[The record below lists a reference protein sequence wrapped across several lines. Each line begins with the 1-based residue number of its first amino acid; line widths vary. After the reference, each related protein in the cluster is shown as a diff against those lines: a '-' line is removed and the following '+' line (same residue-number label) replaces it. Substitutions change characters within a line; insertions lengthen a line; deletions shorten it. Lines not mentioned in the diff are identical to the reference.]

1 MINLSLLEEKLEN
14 LVIKTNELEDY
25 YIPSLWLGENNIE
38 KKVKVNPAEFYLSQI
53 DKIKKLSK
61 KIKNRLP
68 EKWSNHS
75 IIYNLFVRY
84 TTAFDHNCDG
94 KIEISNEP
102 EKFKES
108 GTFLKAIGLLPY
120 LYSLGINTIY
130 LLPITSIGKDR
141 CKGELGSPY
150 AVKNPFKIDEA
161 LSEKVLDLDIDVQFK
176 AFIESAH
183 LLNMKIVLEF
193 VLRTA
198 SVDSDL
204 ALTNPHWFYWIRA
217 DIETRPEGSK
227 DETKY
232 GPPFFSN
239 SQLEKIRNKVA
250 SEDFSNLPEPT
261 SLYRSMFCEVPKQVE
276 VQNGRIIGTTL
287 LGEKCIIPSAFA
299 DWPPDDTQPVWSD
312 VTYLRLYDHT
322 DFNYIAY
329 NTVRMF
335 DKKLAQRENAVE
347 DLWESITNIV
357 PHYQKEFNIDG
368 VMIDMGHALPE
379 ELRKGVIEKAKQINP
394 HFVFWEENFSLNNK
408 SVEDGY
414 EAVVGYLPFDEHN
427 PFKMKVLL
435 KYLSEKSAP
444 IPFFATPETHNT
456 PRSAMRAGGVK
467 FSQLCWAINCF
478 IPALPFVLSGY
489 ELGEKQPIN
498 TGLGFSIEELQKYP
512 QSKLPLFS
520 VSSLNWESELEWSKL
535 LSKIVRLRNELLPI
549 DENFNIENL
558 IYIDVENVDIIAFVR
573 KTYTK
578 RKHIIFIGNLNAD
591 KTNQFVLKI
600 PLKTKKIICRIS
612 NRFFLIKNDEI
623 QLQLEPME
631 FILGELL

>member
-1 MINLSLLEEKLEN
+1 MINLSFLEEKLEN
-14 LVIKTNELEDY
+14 LKIKTDYREDY
-25 YIPSLWLGENNIE
+25 YIPTLWLGENKIE
-38 KKVKVNPAEFYLSQI
+38 KQVKVNPYEFFLRQI
-53 DKIKKLSK
+53 EKIKKISK
-61 KIKNRLP
+61 KKKKQLP

-94 KIEISNEP
+94 KIEISNSS

-108 GTFLKAIGLLPY
+108 GTFLKSIALLPY

-141 CKGELGSPY
+141 CKGQLGSPY
-150 AVKNPFKIDEA
+150 AVKNPFKIDET
-161 LSEKVLDLDIDVQFK
+161 LSEDILDLDIDVQFK

-183 LLNMKIVLEF
+183 LLNMKVVLEF
-193 VLRTA
+193 ALRTA

-204 ALTNPHWFYWIRA
+204 ALTRPHWFYWIRA

-239 SQLEKIRNKVA
+239 TQLKEIRNKVA

-261 SLYRSMFCEVPKQVE
+261 LLYKSMFCEVPKQVE
-276 VQNGRIIGTTL
+276 VINGRIIGTTL

-312 VTYLRLYDHT
+312 VTYLRLYNHS

-329 NTVRMF
+329 NTIRMF

-347 DLWESITNIV
+347 DLWESIANII

-379 ELRKGVIEKAKQINP
+379 ELRRSVIEKAKQINP
-394 HFVFWEENFSLNNK
+394 NFVFWEENFSLNNK

-427 PFKMKVLL
+427 PFKMKELL
-435 KYLSEKSAP
+435 INLSVNGTP

-456 PRSAMRAGGVK
+456 PRSAMRAGSVK

-478 IPALPFVLSGY
+478 IPALPFVLSGF

-498 TGLGFSIEELQKYP
+498 TGLGFSIENLQKYP
-512 QSKLPLFS
+512 QVSLPLFS
-520 VSSLNWESELEWSKL
+520 VSSLNWESELEWSEL
-535 LSKIVRLRNELLPI
+535 LSKIVSLRNELLPI
-549 DENFNIENL
+549 DENFNCGNL
-558 IYIDVENVDIIAFVR
+558 IYIDVENSDIIAFLR
-573 KTYTK
+573 KTNTK
-578 RKHIIFIGNLNAD
+578 RKHIVFIGNLNAE
-591 KTNQFVLKI
+591 KSNQFVFKI
-600 PLKTKKIICRIS
+600 PFKAKKIICRIS
-612 NRFFLIKNDEI
+612 NRFFLLKNDEI
-623 QLQLEPME
+623 QLKLEPME
-631 FILGELL
+631 FILGELQ